1 MGQIKVEGKKQAFIC
16 TKRGKEIDGI
26 IDAEVNVD
34 GKLLGAYIHIY
45 MECPDCR
52 GIVIETDEFFR
63 EAVSILIKKNYLVD
77 KAVSCQWGDDLYN
90 PYIKIQSGSL
100 ERLEAPVGWRDV
112 THESVKSFQ
121 VFAPINTYGTEP
133 DGVDPSKWSVKEKFA
148 CEDDFNY
155 ARDRYTKKLVQWA
168 KKLPENTT
176 IRVAKDLS
184 GDSSIVDAM

>member
-1 MGQIKVEGKKQAFIC
+1 MGQIKVEEQKQAFIC
-16 TKRGKEIDGI
+16 TKCGKEIDGI

-45 MECPDCR
+45 LECPDCK
-52 GIVIETDEFFR
+52 GIAIETDEFFR

-100 ERLEAPVGWRDV
+100 ERLEAPTGWRDV

-121 VFAPINTYGTEP
+121 VFAPIETYGTEP
-133 DGVDPSKWSVKEKFA
+133 DGVDPSEWSVKTVFA
-148 CEDDFNY
+148 CESDFND
-155 ARDRYTKKLVQWA
+155 ARDRYTKQLIRWA

-184 GDSSIVDAM
+184 GDDNVIDAM

>member
-1 MGQIKVEGKKQAFIC
+1 MGQIKVEEQKQAFVC
-16 TKRGKEIDGI
+16 TKCGKEIDGI
-26 IDAEVNVD
+26 IDAEVNVN

-45 MECPDCR
+45 LECPDCK
-52 GIVIETDEFFR
+52 GIAIETDEFFR

-100 ERLEAPVGWRDV
+100 ERLEAPTGWRDV

-121 VFAPINTYGTEP
+121 VFAPIETYGTEP
-133 DGVDPSKWSVKEKFA
+133 DGVDPSTWSVKGTFA
-148 CEDDFNY
+148 CEDDFNR
-155 ARDRYTKKLVQWA
+155 ARDIYTKRLVRWA
-168 KKLPENTT
+168 KKLPENAT

-184 GDSSIVDAM
+184 GDDNVIDAM